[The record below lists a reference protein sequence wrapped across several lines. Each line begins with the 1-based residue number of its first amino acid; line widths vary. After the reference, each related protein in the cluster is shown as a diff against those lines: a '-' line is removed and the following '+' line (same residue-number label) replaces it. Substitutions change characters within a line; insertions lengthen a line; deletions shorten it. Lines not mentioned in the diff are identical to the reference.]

1 LPCNEEISYIN
12 FSVLEAYNYK
22 MFYVLRYFS
31 CFISIFI
38 LALLGC
44 SPKTALVKNETQ
56 LEPEHIPPVEISEY
70 ILGYGDELEVSLFR
84 HDEMTRKVK
93 ILQDGKIHYLLVGE
107 IRTQGLS
114 INQLRDKLRE
124 GLTKYFI
131 DPQVSVIVTSTGSQ
145 KILVLGE
152 VNRPGVY
159 QLEGPKSVVE
169 AVSEA
174 GGFTLDGKPSH
185 LLLIRGGLS
194 NPNPSYKV
202 LDIEKALNQVDMTQ
216 NIALQK
222 GDIIYVPATEYAD
235 AERFFKRLWT
245 IIPLRFGFVT
255 RVLEN
260 W

>member
-1 LPCNEEISYIN
+1 
-12 FSVLEAYNYK
+12 